1 MGREGF
7 DVSPLRNALAAHL
20 GQVLTPEV
28 AAAIELALRPAVS
41 ADTKHKLN
49 KWRHLI
55 EPVIS
60 QDSPPVSWAE
70 LQNTPVDVYESE
82 NSVLLVCMSK
92 RTAFIWVAAGVL
104 GEVLSLFEQ
113 VKADAKQA
121 GCKQISYVGRAGW
134 LRTAGF
140 KKLASYGA
148 MEI

>member
-1 MGREGF
+1 M
-7 DVSPLRNALAAHL
+7 SPLRNALAAHL

-28 AAAIELALRPAVS
+28 AAAIELALCPAVS
-41 ADTKHKLN
+41 DDTQHKLN

-104 GEVLSLFEQ
+104 AEVLSLFEQ
-113 VKADAKQA
+113 VKAHAMQA
-121 GCKQISYVGRAGW
+121 GCKQVSFVGRAGW
-134 LRTAGF
+134 VRAAGF
-140 KKLASYGA
+140 KFCATFGA
-148 MEI
+148 EEI